1 VLNVNLNGAEKR
13 MWDLHMQGFA
23 PSRVAKMTGV
33 SEERVRSVITGVWFD
48 DKMAA
53 REAKRKRAA

>member
-1 VLNVNLNGAEKR
+1 MLNVNLNGAEKR
-13 MWDLHMQGFA
+13 MWDLHMQGSA

-33 SEERVRSVITGVWFD
+33 SEERVRSVVTGVWFD